1 MEDEDQQVV
10 QRVRAG
16 DTEAYA
22 LLVRKH
28 QARIRGY
35 CIWTL
40 GNAAEADDAAQEV
53 FIKVY
58 RGLGSF
64 RGGAAFST
72 WIHRIAVNHCR
83 DLLRKRSREKTES
96 WDALRERE
104 GEAAEARVA
113 QDPTAGQRRQL
124 QEALGRLPEQY
135 KTVLIL
141 REAEGMSYQELAE
154 FLGCSL
160 DAVKAR
166 LRRARSELVQAA
178 RHFFEPSDVQQK

>member
-53 FIKVY
+53 FIKAY

-64 RGGAAFST
+64 RGSSGFST
-72 WIHRIAVNHCR
+72 WLYRIAVNHCR
-83 DLLRKRSREKTES
+83 DGLRKRARERTES
-96 WDALRERE
+96 WEALRERE
-104 GEAAEARVA
+104 GEAAEQRIS
-113 QDPTAGQRRQL
+113 QDSPAGQRRQL
-124 QEALGRLPEQY
+124 QEALDRLPEQY
-135 KTVLIL
+135 RAILIL

-166 LRRARSELVQAA
+166 LRRARSELVEKA
-178 RHFFEPSDVQQK
+178 RHFLELADVQ